1 VLSAEQSSKDIKLQK
16 IESIFL
22 RAYVTVLRAI
32 DLLVKSQQNAEQVNI
47 EEVVTLSG
55 IYVFSQY

>member
-1 VLSAEQSSKDIKLQK
+1 
-16 IESIFL
+16 L
-22 RAYVTVLRAI
+22 RAYVAVLRAI